1 MTEKYLQMKLVDWLK
16 DHGIYH
22 VKIITAGGAG
32 TPDIIACVK
41 GRFVGIECK
50 SKRGK
55 QSELQKYREEKI
67 RLSGGTYMLV
77 NDYRKFIEE
86 IAT

>member
-1 MTEKYLQMKLVDWLK
+1 MTEQQLQSKVMRYLEDNG
-16 DHGIYH
+16 HFA
-22 VKIITAGGAG
+22 VKIVTCSKPG
-32 TPDIIACVK
+32 TPDIIACVN